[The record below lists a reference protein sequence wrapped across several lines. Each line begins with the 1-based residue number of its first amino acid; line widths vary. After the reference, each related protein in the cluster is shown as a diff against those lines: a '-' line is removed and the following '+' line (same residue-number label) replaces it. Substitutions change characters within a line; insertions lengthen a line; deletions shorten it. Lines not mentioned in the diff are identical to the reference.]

1 MWFPLCSFYDREAP
15 IYTMS
20 RFLPPSKVLDAE
32 VSQSIIG
39 DGCLIRANAK
49 ITHSV
54 IGLRALI
61 GESCAPLLP
70 PPPLPSP
77 SSRNI
82 RSVLCDHA
90 WFCMMKS

>member
-1 MWFPLCSFYDREAP
+1 
-15 IYTMS
+15 MS

-32 VSQSIIG
+32 VSESIIG

-61 GESCAPLLP
+61 CASCL
-70 PPPLPSP
+70 PLPSP
-77 SSRNI
+77 SFSSCI
-82 RSVLCDHA
+82 SGTSSLTMAGSALMSHP
-90 WFCMMKS
+90 S